1 MALDFELSENQI
13 SQMAQMLYLNL
24 DDIKN
29 YIETHQEEYN
39 EFLKEE
45 EQKEHTKQYKKF
57 DTKDTTEKNSNKQK
71 KYNTDCY
78 TVWQQYADETVC
90 KIKFD
95 KTKNIGGI

>member
-1 MALDFELSENQI
+1 MSENQI
-13 SQMAQMLYLNL
+13 SQMAKMLYLNR

-45 EQKEHTKQYKKF
+45 EQKEHIKQYKKF
-57 DTKDTTEKNSNKQK
+57 DTKNTKEKNSNKQK
-71 KYNTDCY
+71 KYNTNCY

-90 KIKFD
+90 KIVKY
-95 KTKNIGGI
+95 KNAKGSEKSE